1 MKLLRPIF
9 LLVALLV
16 AGLLAI
22 GAVHPLAAQSDDGNI
37 TLTTAIMTV
46 TRQEDGLLWWT
57 TGEPSRETVATLPE
71 DLIQPGQPQYGEV
84 TFGPGEVS
92 AQELVQSVQPHFGD
106 ATFEPDAGSVPGPEV
121 DIEALAAASADA
133 CAGSNRAVIVYTVA
147 SDPTDGSVLGSS
159 FRGIC
164 LDVPVVIPTTVPG
177 VGAGASSSP
186 PVGSEV
192 TSESP
197 SAAPSPVDQG
207 SLADG
212 SGRLPLPGRWAVD
225 TTKGRFACGG
235 RVERV
240 PARKGEIGRIT
251 IDADGGGFDLREAD
265 GSRPTAMSPDG
276 PDGHFVGSARKRE
289 NGLSIVLDYHLVV
302 DSPELI
308 TGKLRGK
315 ANLDGLRCDFR
326 ESYRATFVG
335 P

>member
-1 MKLLRPIF
+1 M
-9 LLVALLV
+9 
-16 AGLLAI
+16 
-22 GAVHPLAAQSDDGNI
+22 
-37 TLTTAIMTV
+37 
-46 TRQEDGLLWWT
+46 
-57 TGEPSRETVATLPE
+57 
-71 DLIQPGQPQYGEV
+71 
-84 TFGPGEVS
+84 
-92 AQELVQSVQPHFGD
+92 
-106 ATFEPDAGSVPGPEV
+106 
-121 DIEALAAASADA
+121 
-133 CAGSNRAVIVYTVA
+133 
-147 SDPTDGSVLGSS
+147 
-159 FRGIC
+159 
-164 LDVPVVIPTTVPG
+164 VIPTTVPG

-225 TTKGRFACGG
+225 TTKGRFVCGG

-251 IDADGGGFDLREAD
+251 IDADGSGFELREAD

-289 NGLSIVLDYHLVV
+289 NALSIVLDYHLVV

-315 ANLDGLRCDFR
+315 ANINGLRCDFR